1 VDGRCVEQGATGG
14 NTMKARV
21 LVALLVAA
29 VAGYALLAAIRGWAF
44 LGSGDPLNIAL
55 GFAVLAIPIVGGWLV
70 WREVRFGQQSAKLGR
85 TLADEGGLPVD
96 DFPRTPSGRI
106 QVEAAQEWFERERE
120 SVEQDPLNWRGWY
133 RLGLAYDAAR
143 DRRRAREAIRESIR
157 LAQLPLGPLGPH
169 TH

>member
-1 VDGRCVEQGATGG
+1 
-14 NTMKARV
+14 MKARV
-21 LVALLVAA
+21 WVALLVAA

-55 GFAVLAIPIVGGWLV
+55 GFAVFAIPIVGGWLV
-70 WREVRFGQQSAKLGR
+70 WREIRFGQQSAKLGR

-106 QVEAAQEWFERERE
+106 QVEAAQAWFERERE
-120 SVEQDPLNWRGWY
+120 SVEQDPDNWRGWY

-157 LAQLPLGPLGPH
+157 LAELPLGPLGPQAK
-169 TH
+169 